1 MAALDE
7 LVLGNRRHVSL
18 RLFQW
23 QSIEWPRGT
32 HVEAHRKVKFQFYWF
47 RNPCKKNE
55 WKVKYT
61 QSAIFLAEEIIQS
74 FWVETPRHET
84 LTYSV
89 HVSGAGKISEKCHW
103 IVENRLKK
111 CPCTFQIK
119 SGQKGKAL
127 VIIISMTS
135 WKGGCNDFAN
145 FYSLHC
151 IH

>member
-1 MAALDE
+1 M
-7 LVLGNRRHVSL
+7 SL

-89 HVSGAGKISEKCHW
+89 HVSGAGKISEKCQWLRKFLFFALHSL
-103 IVENRLKK
+103 ISIQVRKK
-111 CPCTFQIK
+111 QF
-119 SGQKGKAL
+119 
-127 VIIISMTS
+127 
-135 WKGGCNDFAN
+135 W
-145 FYSLHC
+145 LHC
-151 IH
+151 CVVIWQLSDSNTSLFHFHLGSAYLFLHLPSVG